1 MPQGTRA
8 AEVDALGVSAAA
20 TGVVWAR
27 DPDNCRADAPLLR
40 ERAETDSDDPLR
52 VGRKRFSRRLT
63 ATTGF
68 IATWMPLV
76 GGGDGFKLAPR

>member
-27 DPDNCRADAPLLR
+27 DPDSCRADAPLLR
-40 ERAETDSDDPLR
+40 EWAETDSDDPLR
-52 VGRKRFSRRLT
+52 VGSGTLLQSPHGDIGLQVRPVRPRGRR
-63 ATTGF
+63 
-68 IATWMPLV
+68 
-76 GGGDGFKLAPR
+76 